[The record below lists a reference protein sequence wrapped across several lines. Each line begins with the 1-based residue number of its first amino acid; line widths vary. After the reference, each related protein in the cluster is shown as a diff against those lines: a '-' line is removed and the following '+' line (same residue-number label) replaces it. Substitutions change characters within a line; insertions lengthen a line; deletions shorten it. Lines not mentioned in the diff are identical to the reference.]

1 MGVFVSLVSTR
12 IPFKGAGK
20 EYVADDVA
28 ELVGAVRAAL
38 QACGTQLRVRVT
50 SLTHLARDKMQ
61 DEHDPHPHAAGLLPC
76 MPLFCLPACPPA
88 HVSDD

>member
-1 MGVFVSLVSTR
+1 MSLVSTR